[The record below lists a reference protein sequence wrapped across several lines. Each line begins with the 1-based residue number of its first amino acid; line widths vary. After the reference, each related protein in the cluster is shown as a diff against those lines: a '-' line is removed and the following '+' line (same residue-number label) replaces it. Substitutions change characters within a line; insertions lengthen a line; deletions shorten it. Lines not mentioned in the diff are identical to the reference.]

1 MDEEAY
7 YAGKRRAAEAA
18 GLDPDDFMAAWRGTA
33 ADASVGRLRSP
44 FDRAQRALESL
55 GVRDRPAIV
64 QVANLDIETI
74 QACVFFYDGARE
86 ALAELR
92 ERGFRLGLISNA
104 TATTAFAVAPLKL
117 RERLD
122 LLVFSYEAGAAK
134 PDPAIFQAALKR
146 SGCPAHEALFV
157 GDGANRELD
166 AAKALGFAALCM
178 DHALKAHT
186 FRKAELLSSESHPK
200 VSGFAQLLALP
211 ELAAPLTAPGPA

>member
-1 MDEEAY
+1 VDEEAY

-18 GLDPDDFMAAWRGTA
+18 GLHPDAFMAAWRDTA

-74 QACVFFYDGARE
+74 QTCVFFYDGAQE
-86 ALAELR
+86 ALGELR
-92 ERGFRLGLISNA
+92 QRGFRLGLISNA
-104 TATTAFAVAPLKL
+104 TATTAFAVTPLKL

-122 LLVFSYEAGAAK
+122 LLTFSYEVGAAK
-134 PDPAIFQAALKR
+134 PDPAIYRAALRR
-146 SGCPAHEALFV
+146 SGCPAQEALFV

-166 AAKALGFAALCM
+166 AAQALGFAVLCM
-178 DHALKAHT
+178 DHALKAHS
-186 FRKAELLSSESHPK
+186 FRKAELLSSEVHPK
-200 VSGFAQLLALP
+200 VSDFGQLLALP
-211 ELAAPLTAPGPA
+211 ELAAPLIPPGPT